1 MPSNTRQGFL
11 PALSRLWT
19 NYSFIF
25 VFVVIFIV
33 YAITKVS
40 TGKGFNAGHVS
51 SILGSQYTVIVGTM
65 AIGMGLVII
74 TGQIDLSVGSAM
86 VLCSGVTAVAF
97 NLTGGNILLTIMAA
111 LATGVVLGSVNGFLA
126 AYANMPPFIV
136 TLGTML
142 IYRSLALFAVRA
154 IPQDI
159 TGSGSSQFAPISTLP
174 GYDFLRMKFGTG
186 SLPIAGGF
194 AIPYVSLLFG
204 LCVVAFV
211 LIAANTK
218 YGKAVYAVGS
228 NAKAARLAGVHVE
241 RIKASVFMVT
251 GFLVGIASIIQVSKI
266 GGVTPASSGRSFE
279 LYAIAAVV
287 LGGIAM
293 AGGRGRILGVLFGAL
308 AYSTINF
315 IIVGIPA
322 LTPDIQDT
330 FQGLVLILVILV
342 QTAGPMIREKMHSR
356 RRITVDSP
364 SAVSPPV
371 ETPDPAIIEPLK
383 AG

>member
-1 MPSNTRQGFL
+1 
-11 PALSRLWT
+11 
-19 NYSFIF
+19 
-25 VFVVIFIV
+25 VIFIV
-33 YAITKVS
+33 YAITKIS

-51 SILGSQYTVIVGTM
+51 SILGSQYTVIVGVM

-74 TGQIDLSVGSAM
+74 TGQIDLSVGSAL
-86 VLCSGVTAVAF
+86 VLCSGVTAVVF
-97 NLTGGNILLTIMAA
+97 NLTGGNLLLTVLAA
-111 LATGVVLGSVNGFLA
+111 LASGVVLGSVNGFLA

-154 IPQDI
+154 IPQEI

-186 SLPIAGGF
+186 SLPLGGGF

-204 LCVVAFV
+204 ACVVAFV

-251 GFLVGIASIIQVSKI
+251 GLLVGIASLMQVSKI

-356 RRITVDSP
+356 RRITVDTPSVAESP
-364 SAVSPPV
+364 ADA
-371 ETPDPAIIEPLK
+371 PDPAIIEPSK